1 MPARISRYLVGLVAP
16 LVLVAAAT
24 TACSSSDDN
33 DSGGSGAKVTVNVP
47 GKAPVEISGV
57 PNRIVTLNSQW
68 TDVALDF
75 GVTPVGYYD
84 VIQLRSGS
92 PAPWLN
98 ANIKQST
105 FLDPSKDLV
114 GNVAKLNPDLIVG
127 DAQSEGGPTT
137 NADAIGKLAPF
148 IPKVS
153 DQQVDPWQDMV
164 TTMGRILHQEQKA
177 QQIIDGVQDKIKQIG
192 TDYPQL
198 KGKSFAFAAVYGTDQ
213 ITTLGDG
220 NDGAAK
226 FFTDLGMTVAP
237 GLADEAK
244 RSNTPRPQLSTE
256 NVNLLNS
263 DLLVINA
270 TTPDLQQSFTALP
283 GYQNLTAVRNGA
295 VSWLNLI
302 QIFGLNSPSPSAI
315 TTNLD
320 ALRPA
325 FAKVK

>member
-33 DSGGSGAKVTVNVP
+33 DSAGSGAAVTIDVP
-47 GKAPVEISGV
+47 GSSPVTMKGV
-57 PNRIVTLNSQW
+57 PTRIVTLNSQW

-84 VIQLRSGS
+84 VVQLRSGS

-98 ANIKQST
+98 SNIKQST
-105 FLDPSKDLV
+105 FLDPSGDLV
-114 GNVAKLNPDLIVG
+114 GNIAKLNPDLIVG
-127 DAQSEGGPTT
+127 DANSEGGATT
-137 NADAIGKLAPF
+137 NAAAIGKLAPF
-148 IPKVS
+148 VPKVT

-164 TTMGRILHQEQKA
+164 STMGRILHQEQKA
-177 QQIIDGVQDKIKQIG
+177 QQIIDDVQNKIKQID

-198 KGKSFAFAAVYGTDQ
+198 KGKSFAFANVYGADQ

-226 FFTDLGMTVAP
+226 FFTDLGMKVAP

-256 NVNLLNS
+256 NVQLLNS
-263 DLLVINA
+263 DLLVISA
-270 TTPDLQQSFTALP
+270 STPALQQSFTALP

-295 VSWLNLI
+295 VSWLTLI
-302 QIFGLNSPSPSAI
+302 QIFGMNSPSPSAI
-315 TTNLD
+315 TSILD
-320 ALRPA
+320 SLRPA